1 MKMNEYLARLLL
13 QARDAA
19 PGEVADKIAAGL
31 RDLGVT
37 SETPAAESVGILA
50 AKLAKGGRKKALGLV
65 TEAGIM
71 ARQDHA
77 AACER
82 LYALTALQRHLNDG
96 ERERTVMPWE
106 QQLAAGCAPLAEML
120 RSQNAILTEPLKQ
133 KKKDDG
139 EGDLDVELPSGV
151 LAELYAEAL
160 GYDRLTRL
168 CKELGLD
175 LDNPDHVLDLDAAL
189 AGLVAEYSLQQ
200 KRSEQV
206 AKQAK
211 RHAEELESQRY
222 AILAA
227 SRPIHERAEAIRC
240 ERRNPTIPGIN
251 MDPTKK
257 EPPAAPKGNASEVP
271 PEPPAMPTADQIA
284 ASLFELMQ
292 QKAREAARRQGEV
305 LEAAPEPAGLLGDG
319 RVSWRALNLWG
330 KQSALKA
337 GSTVKRLLLG
347 FYRDGALAELCDW
360 LFVGPTAADAAGR
373 VTTSDGEEIPMEDAA
388 DLDGVP
394 ARLPAPDRI
403 DWTGFTE
410 PLLQSIPCGLRGLDQ
425 VRSIDSHRVL
435 TAHEISTID
444 LGFPAEKIR
453 CIEYDDTLQ
462 ETTYVV
468 TYEEHADHL
477 TKKGRDETVAA
488 EKAEPAKKPK
498 KKGKR

>member
-1 MKMNEYLARLLL
+1 MKMHEYLARLLL
-13 QARDAA
+13 QARNAA
-19 PGEVADKIAAGL
+19 TGELHTKLTDGLRGMGVDDPAGPGAEVAEQVKAA
-31 RDLGVT
+31 
-37 SETPAAESVGILA
+37 
-50 AKLAKGGRKKALGLV
+50 LAKGGRKKALGLV
-65 TEAGIM
+65 TEAGRM
-71 ARQDHA
+71 AREEHT

-82 LYALTALQRHLNDG
+82 LHALTALQRHLNDND
-96 ERERTVMPWE
+96 RARIVMPWE
-106 QQLAAGCAPLAEML
+106 QKLADGCAPLAEML
-120 RSQNAILTEPLKQ
+120 RAQNAILTEPLK
-133 KKKDDG
+133 KKKEDG
-139 EGDLDVELPSGV
+139 EGELDVELPSGV

-227 SRPIHERAEAIRC
+227 SRPIHERAEAIRAD
-240 ERRNPTIPGIN
+240 RRNPTIPGIN
-251 MDPTKK
+251 MDPPKK
-257 EPPAAPKGNASEVP
+257 EAVPPA
-271 PEPPAMPTADQIA
+271 PPAMPTADQIA

-292 QKAREAARRQGEV
+292 QKARQAAARQQGQV

-330 KQSALKA
+330 KQSQLKA
-337 GSTVKRLLLG
+337 GSTVRRLLLS

-360 LFVGPTAADAAGR
+360 LFVPPPAVGSNGT
-373 VTTSDGEEIPMEDAA
+373 VLVDGEAIAAEDAA
-388 DLDGVP
+388 DVGGVIQ
-394 ARLPAPDRI
+394 RLPAPDQI
-403 DWTGFTE
+403 DWTGFAE
-410 PLLQSIPCGLRGLDQ
+410 PLLASIPGRRDGRDQ

-444 LGFPAEKIR
+444 LGWPAEQIR
-453 CIEYDDTLQ
+453 AIEYDDILQ
-462 ETTYVV
+462 ATAYVV

-477 TKKGRDETVAA
+477 AKKGRDETVAA